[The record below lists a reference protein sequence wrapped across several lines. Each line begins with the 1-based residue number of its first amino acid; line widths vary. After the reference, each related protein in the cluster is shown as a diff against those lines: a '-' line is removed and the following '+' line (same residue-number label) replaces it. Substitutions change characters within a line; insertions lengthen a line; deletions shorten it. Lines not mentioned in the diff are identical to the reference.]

1 MVGGKIWTEAENRL
15 LQEMLE
21 KGANLEDIVKSGKF
35 EERSAQAI
43 EKQAQ
48 RLGVFV
54 GQKKKFFVG
63 QAIGKAEIPNFD
75 NIMSRYVDAFNK
87 LCDKSEF
94 TKEELER
101 FRIIFMAAWKYR
113 DMFRE
118 YEEFDEVKTDIEKLK
133 EQMAQ
138 LLPQKDI

>member
-54 GQKKKFFVG
+54 GQKKKVFVG
-63 QAIGKAEIPNFD
+63 QAIGKAEIPNFED
-75 NIMSRYVDAFNK
+75 VVSRYVDAFNR
-87 LCDKSEF
+87 LCEKSEF
-94 TKEELER
+94 TREELER
-101 FRIIFMAAWKYR
+101 FRLIFMAAWKYR
-113 DMFRE
+113 GMFRD
-118 YEEFDEVKTDIEKLK
+118 YEEFGEVKADIERLK

-138 LLPQKDI
+138 LFAQKDI